1 MIRTGEEQREAI
13 DVGKSSCISRTGG
26 HTGDQGTRYM
36 AEEGVSKERRI
47 SKGKKLLKRKGE
59 VHDLVEITREH

>member
-1 MIRTGEEQREAI
+1 
-13 DVGKSSCISRTGG
+13 
-26 HTGDQGTRYM
+26 M
-36 AEEGVSKERRI
+36 AEEGVSKGRRL